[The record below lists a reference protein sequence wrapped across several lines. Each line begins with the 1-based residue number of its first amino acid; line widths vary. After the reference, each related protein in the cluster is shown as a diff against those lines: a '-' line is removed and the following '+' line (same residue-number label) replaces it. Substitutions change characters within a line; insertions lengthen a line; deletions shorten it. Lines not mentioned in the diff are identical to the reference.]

1 MTIDYNKFIHPK
13 ERAALRTIKQD
24 PLIDTVLKKFM
35 VVLDECMMKGV
46 HEASYIKLSNTQ
58 SPEYY
63 KPLLEV
69 CEVLGLDVPDM
80 YVAMEPHPNAQGRVK
95 KIKK

>member
-1 MTIDYNKFIHPK
+1 MTIDYNKFIHSK

-46 HEASYIKLSNTQ
+46 HEASYIK
-58 SPEYY
+58 
-63 KPLLEV
+63 
-69 CEVLGLDVPDM
+69 
-80 YVAMEPHPNAQGRVK
+80 
-95 KIKK
+95 